1 MFNLLLSIPILYIYI
16 AIGIAILLIIGLM
29 FLVLTKK
36 KTPVHLLEASYLND
50 IYQALGRSKNLK
62 SLEMKQQRIQVELIS
77 IKAVDQ
83 NLLKKTDTPAFLTGK
98 KITLLVKEHTKD
110 VFNYLNEK
118 RKEED

>member
-36 KTPVHLLEASYLND
+36 KTPVHLLEASYLDD